1 MEGVWCGMEGG
12 GGTGAG
18 VGGRGACGVG
28 GVVVSGAGCGALAGV
43 SGNSS
48 SIETEDGC
56 GWGAASGS
64 LEEEGGEGVER

>member
-1 MEGVWCGMEGG
+1 MEGVWCGM
-12 GGTGAG
+12 G
-18 VGGRGACGVG
+18 VGGGIGAGAGAGGACGVG
-28 GVVVSGAGCGALAGV
+28 GVVVSGAGSGALAGV